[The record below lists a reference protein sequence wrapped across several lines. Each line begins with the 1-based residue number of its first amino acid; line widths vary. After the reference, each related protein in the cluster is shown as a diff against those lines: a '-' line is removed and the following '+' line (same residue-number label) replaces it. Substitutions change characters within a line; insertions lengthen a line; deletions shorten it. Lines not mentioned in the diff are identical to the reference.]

1 MPIERS
7 AGAVIYNK
15 GKYLLLYRKA
25 HEHYKEGWF
34 FVRGL
39 LEKDETPEAAVRRE
53 IAEET
58 GIKDIF
64 IVKGFRE
71 ESQWFYRKEGK
82 TIFKTA
88 IYLFVETSTD
98 KVQISRE
105 HDSYVWLSF
114 HEAYPRLTFDNDKK
128 ILRKAHEF
136 IERKIRE

>member
-1 MPIERS
+1 MPIEHS

-25 HEHYKEGWF
+25 HGHYREGWL

-39 LEKDETPEAAVRRE
+39 LEKNETAEAAVRRE
-53 IAEET
+53 IQEET

-71 ESQWFYRKEGK
+71 ESQWFYSKEGK
-82 TIFKTA
+82 TVFKTA
-88 IYLFVETSTD
+88 IYLFAETSTD
-98 KVQISRE
+98 EVKVSKE
-105 HDSYVWLSF
+105 HDGYEWLSF
-114 HEAYPRLTFDNDKK
+114 HEAYPRLTFDNDRK

-136 IERKIRE
+136 IGKMIRE